1 MEKGSLKLNKVEVL
15 APLLPLGEKGLG
27 DEGQHLNQTGKSHF

>member
-1 MEKGSLKLNKVEVL
+1 MEKGSLKLNKVEVQ

-27 DEGQHLNQTGKSHF
+27 DEGEHLSRA